1 MPLQRHDTSIRA
13 GYRDESYRSC
23 NRASTP
29 PDEPPD
35 TAIAQVTAGVIL
47 PRGRTRITPQEP
59 PPLISAASRRDY
71 CRSSY
76 SVSLTV
82 ELREVV
88 GIQTLSAYRGHVR
101 GNHVWV
107 VVTTV
112 NRKIALSFRTSELPQ
127 WIDALR
133 QRLASRGNTGINY
146 GSEGS
151 RVDSDA

>member
-1 MPLQRHDTSIRA
+1 
-13 GYRDESYRSC
+13 
-23 NRASTP
+23 
-29 PDEPPD
+29 
-35 TAIAQVTAGVIL
+35 
-47 PRGRTRITPQEP
+47 
-59 PPLISAASRRDY
+59 
-71 CRSSY
+71 
-76 SVSLTV
+76 V

-88 GIQTLSAYRGHVR
+88 GIQTLPAYRGHVR

-127 WIDALR
+127 WIYPLR